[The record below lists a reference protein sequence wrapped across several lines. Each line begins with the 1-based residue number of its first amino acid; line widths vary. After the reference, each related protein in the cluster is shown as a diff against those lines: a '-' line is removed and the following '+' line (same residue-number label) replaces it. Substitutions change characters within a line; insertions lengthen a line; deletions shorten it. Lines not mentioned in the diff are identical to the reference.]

1 MGGALRI
8 ECGYEPR
15 FLTHLSFY
23 GSGIEVS
30 LRKRYHHPMHD
41 LLKKYF
47 GYDTFRPL
55 QEEIVTHIVSAK
67 DALVLMPTGGGKSL
81 CYQLPA
87 LKLPGMALVISPLIA
102 LMKDQVDALR
112 ANGVSAAFMNSTLS
126 FQELNRIEMQARR
139 GELKLLYLAPERV
152 AMPRIQAFLKELSI
166 SLLAVD
172 EAHCIS
178 EWGHDFRPE
187 YRSLMVLRQL
197 FPRVP
202 LVALTATANPRVRD
216 DIVRQLGL
224 QGGRLFQSSFNRPN
238 LTYRII
244 PKKKALDGLV
254 RHLAARAGQSVI
266 IYCFSRKGT
275 EQLVADLKAN
285 GIQALAYHAGLTNDK
300 RQETQEK
307 FIRDEV
313 SVIVATV
320 AFGMGIDKP
329 DVRLVVHMDLPKSLE
344 GYYQETGRA
353 GRDGLPSECLLFYSR
368 GDCFKHEYFI
378 REMSDAREQARAR
391 QQMQEMIS
399 YCESPACRRAHLLR
413 YFGEAWTKENC
424 ESCDRCLPPETFAA
438 VEEPGELRGLDHEL
452 FECLRRTR
460 REIAAARGVPP
471 YMIFG
476 DRTLQEMVRMLPQSL
491 ERLGEVSGV
500 GKAKLLSFGDRFLHD
515 IVQHAQAHGLQE
527 VESSRPATKS
537 SSAPKRGAVSGTLL
551 LTKQLFEQ
559 KKSIKDIGLMRNLSF
574 GTVMN
579 HLEKILD
586 TGERLDDAHV
596 SFAPERLEKIAAA
609 FTQSGDLMLAPAR
622 EILGQAYSYDE
633 LRLARLLLRARGR
646 L

>member
-1 MGGALRI
+1 M
-8 ECGYEPR
+8 
-15 FLTHLSFY
+15 Y
-23 GSGIEVS
+23 GSGIEEA
-30 LRKRYHHPMHD
+30 LRERYYLFMHD

-55 QEEIVTHIVSAK
+55 QEEIVTHVATGK

-112 ANGVSAAFMNSTLS
+112 GNGVAAAFMNSTLS
-126 FQELNRIEMQARR
+126 FQELNRIEGEARR

-152 AMPRIQAFLKELSI
+152 AMPRMQTFLKELSI

-238 LTYRII
+238 LTYRIV
-244 PKKKALDGLV
+244 PKKKALDVLV
-254 RHLAARAGQSVI
+254 RHLAARVGQSVI

-275 EQLVADLKAN
+275 ENLVADLKAN
-285 GIQALAYHAGLTNDK
+285 GIQALAYHAGLSNDER
-300 RQETQEK
+300 RQTQEK

-313 SVIVATV
+313 SVVVATV

-391 QQMQEMIS
+391 QQMQEMIA

-424 ESCDRCLPPETFAA
+424 EGCDRCLPAEVVA
-438 VEEPGELRGLDHEL
+438 VTEEPGELRGLDREL
-452 FECLRRTR
+452 FERLRLTR

-476 DRTLQEMVRMLPQSL
+476 DKTLQEMIRILPQSL
-491 ERLGEVSGV
+491 ERMGDVSGV
-500 GKAKLLSFGDRFLHD
+500 GKAKLASFGERFLKD
-515 IVQHAQAHGLQE
+515 IVEHAQAHGLKEAE
-527 VESSRPATKS
+527 VIRTAVKPAPS
-537 SSAPKRGAVSGTLL
+537 VKRGGLSGTLL
-551 LTKQLFEQ
+551 LTKQLFEE
-559 KKSIKDIGLMRNLSF
+559 KKTLSDIARLRQLSF
-574 GTVMN
+574 GTVAQ
-579 HLEKILD
+579 HLEKMVELGEALD
-586 TGERLDDAHV
+586 VSHV
-596 SFAPERLEKIAAA
+596 AIPTERLEKIAQA
-609 FTQSGDLMLAPAR
+609 FSQTGDSFLTPVR
-622 EILGQAYSYDE
+622 ERLGEAYSYDE
-633 LRLARLLLRARGR
+633 IRLARLILRVQGR
-646 L
+646 MVSA